1 MRFAVVYLLLIIP
14 KLLLAEASKEEIPTV
29 SELTEG
35 ILAFN
40 CYEKADDFFP
50 VILTEDT
57 NGWAAIGIPD
67 LDIIREVDN
76 GFAFKSSKN
85 DLLLAFLKEEGDNWQ
100 LEYFDEDG
108 LNAAKCLEADE
119 FAETIIEVI
128 APKIFDNANSLSSQL
143 KLTQQELADEVI
155 RGKEREGEFRDLLTA
170 KTNQYEREL
179 SNKIAQAQRIVAD
192 EVAASLIALDV
203 QRSQLEAESKK
214 DQQKLKE
221 VIAIREK
228 TNTEL
233 RAQSVLD
240 KIQTKKQIE
249 ELSDLLTAETLRY
262 EAIKTLNDSLK
273 VKYDTLVSSLSGGA
287 AEYAG
292 RLIEQIIA
300 AEPKVRTKLIL
311 QSKFSDA
318 GQGGNVGFCWGKL
331 SYKPQELSD
340 GCKNILIKYWVE
352 N

>member
-1 MRFAVVYLLLIIP
+1 M
-14 KLLLAEASKEEIPTV
+14 LAEASKEEIPTV

-50 VILTEDT
+50 IILTEDT

-155 RGKEREGEFRDLLTA
+155 RGK
-170 KTNQYEREL
+170 
-179 SNKIAQAQRIVAD
+179 
-192 EVAASLIALDV
+192 
-203 QRSQLEAESKK
+203 
-214 DQQKLKE
+214 
-221 VIAIREK
+221 
-228 TNTEL
+228 
-233 RAQSVLD
+233 
-240 KIQTKKQIE
+240 KQIE

-262 EAIKTLNDSLK
+262 EAIKTSNDSLK
-273 VKYDTLVSSLSGGA
+273 VMYDTLVSSLSDGA

-311 QSKFSDA
+311 QSPIIINIFH
-318 GQGGNVGFCWGKL
+318 KL
-331 SYKPQELSD
+331 T
-340 GCKNILIKYWVE
+340 V
-352 N
+352 

>member
-1 MRFAVVYLLLIIP
+1 M
-14 KLLLAEASKEEIPTV
+14 
-29 SELTEG
+29 
-35 ILAFN
+35 
-40 CYEKADDFFP
+40 
-50 VILTEDT
+50 
-57 NGWAAIGIPD
+57 
-67 LDIIREVDN
+67 
-76 GFAFKSSKN
+76 
-85 DLLLAFLKEEGDNWQ
+85 
-100 LEYFDEDG
+100 
-108 LNAAKCLEADE
+108 ADE
-119 FAETIIEVI
+119 I
-128 APKIFDNANSLSSQL
+128 ARGEQA
-143 KLTQQELADEVI
+143 LADEV
-155 RGKEREGEFRDLLTA
+155 GAGLL
-170 KTNQYEREL
+170 
-179 SNKIAQAQRIVAD
+179 
-192 EVAASLIALDV
+192 ALDV
-203 QRSQLEAESKK
+203 LRVHLEEKNKK
-214 DQQKLKE
+214 SQQKLKE

-262 EAIKTLNDSLK
+262 EAIKTVNDSLK
-273 VKYDTLVSSLSGGA
+273 VKYDTLVSSDGA

>member
-1 MRFAVVYLLLIIP
+1 MRFVVVCLLLLTP
-14 KLLLAEASKEEIPTV
+14 DLLLAEATKEEIPTV

-50 VILTEDT
+50 IILTEDT
-57 NGWAAIGIPD
+57 NGWTAIGIPD

-143 KLTQQELADEVI
+143 KLTQQELADEI
-155 RGKEREGEFRDLLTA
+155 ARGE
-170 KTNQYEREL
+170 
-179 SNKIAQAQRIVAD
+179 QALAD
-192 EVAASLIALDV
+192 EVGAGLLALDV
-203 QRSQLEAESKK
+203 LRVHLEEKNKK
-214 DQQKLKE
+214 SQQKLKE

-262 EAIKTLNDSLK
+262 EAIKTVNDSLK
-273 VKYDTLVSSLSGGA
+273 VKYDTLVSNLSDGA

-311 QSKFSDA
+311 QSKFNDA
-318 GQGGNVGFCWGKL
+318 GQGGKIGFCWGKL

>member
-1 MRFAVVYLLLIIP
+1 MRFVVFCLLLIIP
-14 KLLLAEASKEEIPTV
+14 NLLLAEATKEEIPTV

-119 FAETIIEVI
+119 FAESIIEVI

-143 KLTQQELADEVI
+143 KLTQLELLDAVIRGEQALADEVSF
-155 RGKEREGEFRDLLTA
+155 REEKVKELQSELVLIKKLAD
-170 KTNQYEREL
+170 NQYSTLERQLSRVSANMSYEKLSTVVMGGESEL
-179 SNKIAQAQRIVAD
+179 VGLFLEQASVLKTTERVRLISQRFNG
-192 EVAASLIALDV
+192 
-203 QRSQLEAESKK
+203 
-214 DQQKLKE
+214 LKE
-221 VIAIREK
+221 GG
-228 TNTEL
+228 
-233 RAQSVLD
+233 
-240 KIQTKKQIE
+240 
-249 ELSDLLTAETLRY
+249 
-262 EAIKTLNDSLK
+262 SLA
-273 VKYDTLVSSLSGGA
+273 VSCFN
-287 AEYAG
+287 
-292 RLIEQIIA
+292 Q
-300 AEPKVRTKLIL
+300 
-311 QSKFSDA
+311 
-318 GQGGNVGFCWGKL
+318 L
-331 SYKPQELSD
+331 SYAPTAFHST
-340 GCKNILIKYWVE
+340 CKEMFIQHWLKK
-352 N
+352 

>member
-50 VILTEDT
+50 IILTEDT

-76 GFAFKSSKN
+76 GFAFKSSKD

-119 FAETIIEVI
+119 FAESIIEVI
-128 APKIFDNANSLSSQL
+128 APKIFDNANSLSNQL
-143 KLTQQELADEVI
+143 KLTKQELADEIARV
-155 RGKEREGEFRDLLTA
+155 KEREAGFRYVLTA
-170 KTNQYEREL
+170 KTNQYE
-179 SNKIAQAQRIVAD
+179 
-192 EVAASLIALDV
+192 
-203 QRSQLEAESKK
+203 AEMIS
-214 DQQKLKE
+214 
-221 VIAIREK
+221 
-228 TNTEL
+228 
-233 RAQSVLD
+233 
-240 KIQTKKQIE
+240 
-249 ELSDLLTAETLRY
+249 
-262 EAIKTLNDSLK
+262 NDSLRLRLADSK
-273 VKYDTLVSSLSGGA
+273 LKYENFWVAFAEGELESISKELKRVSLA
-287 AEYAG
+287 AFGDRANFITSSKLKSFDYTKMMAENLEEECIVHLAY
-292 RLIEQIIA
+292 RPKKFDQKCEA
-300 AEPKVRTKLIL
+300 AIVR
-311 QSKFSDA
+311 
-318 GQGGNVGFCWGKL
+318 
-331 SYKPQELSD
+331 
-340 GCKNILIKYWVE
+340 YWLE